1 MKISPKGSKPYA
13 FRFLPVLALV
23 TLLTACGQSDSN
35 PFASESV
42 NRDEIKSL
50 MIANYLS
57 QFNIEEEAPDFIPE
71 SSSNATVNHQP
82 VAQATSDKSDEFVR
96 AWRAKVADPWLEFKD
111 SDLDKIC
118 EFFYEGLSDP
128 ENSFAKFMSNAKSQF
143 EAGGIVIHSINKI
156 RMAEDNRQTIK
167 YPTAEFS
174 SSLFVCQAD
183 IVFKKL
189 NGTFTAVQDSSLAWN
204 YYIKGDETPFAFTF
218 KSFKK

>member
-1 MKISPKGSKPYA
+1 MKTSPTASRIYR
-13 FRFLPVLALV
+13 FRLIPALV
-23 TLLTACGQSDSN
+23 LITFLTACGQSGNN

-42 NRDEIKSL
+42 NRAEVKRL

-57 QFNIEEEAPDFIPE
+57 QFNVEEEAQDYIPE

-82 VAQATSDKSDEFVR
+82 VAQATSDKSDEFVQ
-96 AWRAKVADPWLEFKD
+96 AWRAKVAGPWLDFKD
-111 SDLDKIC
+111 ADLDKIC

-156 RMAEDNRQTIK
+156 RIAEDNRQTIK